1 MNKQMI
7 KRLLLFCKPYLKYL
21 WLALGCSAMQ
31 ILFTLLTPVLIGQA
45 VDHIIGIGLVDFEQL
60 IQKIILIMGSV
71 LIAGFFDWLVVRLSN
86 KITYSITKDL
96 REKLF
101 GKYVTLP
108 LKYIDGH
115 AHGDLLSR
123 MINDIDLIGDGLL
136 QGFTHLFSGFA
147 TIIGT
152 IAFMLYINIPIAMI
166 VIVLTPL
173 SLVVATFIASKT
185 YKFFQEQ
192 LALRGELSGYVE
204 EMIGNQKVVKAF
216 GYETE
221 NQQRFEEIN
230 QRVYV
235 SGVKSQFLGALAN
248 PSTRVVNNI
257 VYASVC
263 IAGSLSVVSGYLTVG
278 ALSSF
283 LSYANQYTKPFN
295 EISNVFTE
303 LQTALASAGR
313 VFQLLDTPSEE
324 KIQTPQT
331 ISHVKGHIKI
341 ENLCFSYDE
350 NQKLI
355 ENLNVEAR
363 PGQTIAIVGPTGC
376 GKTTFI
382 NLLMRFYDQN
392 AGLITIDGINTLDMQ
407 REYVRSL
414 YGMVLQ
420 DSWLFAGTIK
430 ENIAYG
436 CEASDDEI
444 IEAAKN
450 AHAHKFIVQ
459 LKDGYDSFVD
469 EDGGNLS
476 QGQKQLLCIARIMLT
491 KPPML
496 ILDEATSSI
505 DTRTEKQIQDAFD
518 KMMQGRTTFIVAHRL
533 STIQKADQI
542 LVMNHGQIIEQG
554 NHQELLDK
562 HGFYH
567 HLYYSQFDLGNAKL
581 IDTEE

>member
-1 MNKQMI
+1 MNRQTI
-7 KRLLLFCKPYLKYL
+7 GRLLSFCRPYMKYL
-21 WLALGCSAMQ
+21 YFALICSSGQ
-31 ILFTLLTPVLIGQA
+31 IVFTLLIPVFIGQA
-45 VDHIIGIGLVDFEQL
+45 VDHIIGKGLVEFDLLF
-60 IQKIILIMGSV
+60 QKMLWILMSVIIAEI
-71 LIAGFFDWLVVRLSN
+71 FDWLVVRLSN
-86 KITYSITKDL
+86 RMTYSITKDL
-96 REKLF
+96 RDQLF
-101 GKYVTLP
+101 QKYSTLP
-108 LKYIDGH
+108 LRYIDQH

-136 QGFTHLFSGFA
+136 QGFTHLFNGIA

-152 IAFMLYINIPIAMI
+152 ICFMLYIQTTVALI

-173 SLVVATFIASKT
+173 SLVVATIIANKT

-192 LALRGELSGYVE
+192 LALRGELGAYVE
-204 EMIGNQKVVKAF
+204 EMIGGVKVIKAF
-216 GYETE
+216 GYEQK
-221 NQQRFEEIN
+221 NQERFEEIN

-263 IAGSLSVVSGYLTVG
+263 IAGSLYVIAGHMTVG

-303 LQTALASAGR
+303 LQTALACATR
-313 VFQLLDTPSEE
+313 VFHLLDTPSEPQQSKTQTLTHRE
-324 KIQTPQT
+324 GHVQIQ
-331 ISHVKGHIKI
+331 
-341 ENLCFSYDE
+341 NLAFSYFPNE
-350 NQKLI
+350 PLI
-355 ENLNVEAR
+355 ENLNVEAKT
-363 PGQTIAIVGPTGC
+363 GQTIAIVGPTGC
-376 GKTTFI
+376 GKTTLI
-382 NLLMRFYDQN
+382 NLLMRFYEPQQ
-392 AGLITIDGINTLDMQ
+392 GQILIDGINIQNMS

-420 DSWLFAGTIK
+420 DSWLFQGTIK
-430 ENIAYG
+430 DNIAYG
-436 CEASDDEI
+436 KEASDEDI
-444 IEAAKN
+444 IEAAKK

-459 LKDGYDSFVD
+459 LKDGYDTLIS

-476 QGQKQLLCIARIMLT
+476 QGQRQLLCIARIMLV

-505 DTRTEKQIQDAFD
+505 DTRTERQIQEAFD
-518 KMMQGRTTFIVAHRL
+518 LMMEGRTTFIVAHRL

-554 NHQELLDK
+554 KHEELLEQ

-567 HLYYSQFDLGNAKL
+567 HLYYSQFDTQK
-581 IDTEE
+581 